1 MADQE
6 RHEAYMK
13 RRLREERELEE
24 TNQIQTVQNIQ
35 SQLTKLE
42 TKLDSL
48 IELLSVK
55 CYGSTS
61 VSKTEGLGSTPST
74 DANQAIKDLD
84 QWLAMHNSTLDHEG
98 KQKPNFWKE

>member
-6 RHEAYMK
+6 RHMDYMT
-13 RRLREERELEE
+13 RRLREEREIDEA
-24 TNQIQTVQNIQ
+24 NQIKTVQNIQ

-42 TKLDSL
+42 TKIDSL

-74 DANQAIKDLD
+74 DANKKLD
-84 QWLAMHNSTLDHEG
+84 HWMEMHNSSLDHEG
-98 KQKPNFWKE
+98 KMKANFWKE